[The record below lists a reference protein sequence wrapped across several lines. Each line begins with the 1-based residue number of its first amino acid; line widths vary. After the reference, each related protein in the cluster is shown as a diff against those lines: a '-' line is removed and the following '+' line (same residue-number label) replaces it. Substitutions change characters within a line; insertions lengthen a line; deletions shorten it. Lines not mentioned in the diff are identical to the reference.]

1 MRGARCITPKCCS
14 GLPPTKQSLRSIFKS
29 TDVTRSPQR
38 AEKTGPSEPAL
49 PEYPELSVIQMLA
62 DPIVRAL
69 MIADGVRVS
78 EL

>member
-1 MRGARCITPKCCS
+1 M
-14 GLPPTKQSLRSIFKS
+14 
-29 TDVTRSPQR
+29 TRSPER

-69 MIADGVRVS
+69 MIADGVRVG
-78 EL
+78 ELEALLSSTAKRLRAGNSLRINSDRR